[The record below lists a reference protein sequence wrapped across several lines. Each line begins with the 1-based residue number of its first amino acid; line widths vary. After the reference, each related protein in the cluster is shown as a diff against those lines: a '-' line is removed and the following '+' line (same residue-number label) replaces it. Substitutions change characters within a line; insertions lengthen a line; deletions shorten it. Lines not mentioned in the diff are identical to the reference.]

1 MDEEQTHQIAVDLDD
16 NAGVIDLFL
25 TITGIAPLSEAI
37 NDSEISSNIALD
49 IIPSKLTDEDIEN
62 YVCIHKRIFFI
73 FIRNIHFIR
82 VFYQHYDQ

>member
-1 MDEEQTHQIAVDLDD
+1 LDEEQTHQIAVDLDD

-49 IIPSKLTDEDIEN
+49 IIPSKLTDKNIEN
-62 YVCIHKRIFFI
+62 FFFI
-73 FIRNIHFIR
+73 KKKKKE
-82 VFYQHYDQ
+82 FYLFY